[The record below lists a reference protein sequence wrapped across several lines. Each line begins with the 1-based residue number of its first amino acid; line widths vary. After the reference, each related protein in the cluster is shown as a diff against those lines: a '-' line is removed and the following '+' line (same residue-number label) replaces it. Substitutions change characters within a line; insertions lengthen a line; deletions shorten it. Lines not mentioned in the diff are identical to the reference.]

1 MADPAGTTSMRR
13 PTSGP
18 NAGSARTLSC
28 GAVAGLVSLA
38 LSVACS
44 VSAQGPSGDA
54 ARLLEGAIDVHV
66 HSFPDSVLRSM
77 DALQVSQLAKTL
89 KMRGLVLKNHYDQ
102 TAGLAYMV
110 RQQVDD
116 LEVFGGID
124 LNLTQGGMNPAAVDH
139 MAKVSGGWGR
149 FVWMSSSDSE
159 HHVRTRGQNRPSVP
173 LSRNG
178 ELLPIVKEVIGV
190 IARHNLVLATGH
202 ASPDEGLLL
211 VREGKR
217 QHVNHMIV
225 THPLSPSVG
234 MSLDQMRAAAKEGA
248 LLEICG
254 LSMVSAGAA
263 ARVQEAATAIRAVG
277 AESIVLSSDLG
288 ARNDPRPPEGF
299 GAFLLAL
306 RAAGIPEP
314 DIDVM
319 AKRNPARL
327 LDLP

>member
-1 MADPAGTTSMRR
+1 MPRKRTVWVAPAADSGWWRSAAASVLLAASVGCTTAAQTTS
-13 PTSGP
+13 GE
-18 NAGSARTLSC
+18 
-28 GAVAGLVSLA
+28 
-38 LSVACS
+38 
-44 VSAQGPSGDA
+44 A

-66 HSFPDSVLRSM
+66 HSFPDSVPRSM
-77 DALQVSQLAKTL
+77 DGLQVSQLAKTM

-110 RQQVDD
+110 RQQVAG

-159 HHVRTRGQNRPSVP
+159 HNVRTRGQNRPSVQ
-173 LSRNG
+173 LSSNG
-178 ELLPIVKEVIGV
+178 ELLPIVREVIGV
-190 IARHNLVLATGH
+190 IAKHNLVMATGH
-202 ASPDEGLLL
+202 ASPEEVLLL
-211 VREGKR
+211 VREGRR
-217 QHVNHMIV
+217 QRLAHMIV

-254 LSMVSAGAA
+254 LSMVSTGAA
-263 ARVQEAATAIRAVG
+263 ARVREAVEAIRTVG
-277 AESIVLSSDLG
+277 AEFIVLSSDLG

-299 GAFLLAL
+299 GAFLVAL
-306 RAAGIPEP
+306 SVAGVTDRE
-314 DIDVM
+314 IDVM